1 MGNLLVNRYLAIYI
15 ISSQINDLVAIVDM
29 FSDNISDLEDNVYV
43 RQNDVLVKILKNLKS
58 MRKKEVSL
66 SSIYSVISDEDM
78 ELIENLEIDVKIAH
92 NVELSDILGVAYF
105 DKEKF
110 MEILD
115 GEIEEF
121 SSKYNL
127 RANDDFNKM
136 KEFLISIRAS
146 LKASDDMLATLANQY
161 EFFMCHGKD
170 SLSPEYIS
178 LYGSKMY
185 KDDLLR
191 KIIDKYNVA
200 LTKSNENKTNKGKKR

>member
-1 MGNLLVNRYLAIYI
+1 MNRYLAIYI
-15 ISSQINDLVAIVDM
+15 ITSQINDLVAIVDM
-29 FSDNISDLEDNVYV
+29 FSDNITDLEDNIYV
-43 RQNDVLVKILKNLKS
+43 KQNDILVKILKNLKS

-66 SSIYSVISDEDM
+66 SSIYSVINDEDM

-92 NVELSDILGVAYF
+92 NVELSDILGITYF
-105 DKEKF
+105 DKDKF

-115 GEIEEF
+115 HEIDEF
-121 SSKYNL
+121 SNKYNL

-136 KEFLISIRAS
+136 REFLISIRAS
-146 LKASDDMLATLANQY
+146 LKASDDMLSTLTNQY
-161 EFFMCHGKD
+161 EFFMGHGKD

-191 KIIDKYNVA
+191 KIIDKYNDA
-200 LTKSNENKTNKGKKR
+200 LTKSNESKSTNKSKKR

>member
-29 FSDNISDLEDNVYV
+29 FSDNISDLEDNIYV

-136 KEFLISIRAS
+136 KEFLISIS
-146 LKASDDMLATLANQY
+146 FSFIL
-161 EFFMCHGKD
+161 C
-170 SLSPEYIS
+170 
-178 LYGSKMY
+178 
-185 KDDLLR
+185 
-191 KIIDKYNVA
+191 IIDKLRLILLFD
-200 LTKSNENKTNKGKKR
+200 LTSRRTRVNL